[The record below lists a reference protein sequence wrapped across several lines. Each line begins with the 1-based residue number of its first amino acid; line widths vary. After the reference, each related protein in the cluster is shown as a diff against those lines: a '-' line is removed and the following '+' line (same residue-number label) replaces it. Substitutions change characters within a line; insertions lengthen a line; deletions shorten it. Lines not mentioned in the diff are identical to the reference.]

1 MSRKTVYAI
10 ASGKG
15 GVGKT
20 TTTVNVGTALAGAG
34 NTVAVVDADL
44 GMANLAGLVS
54 LSPDATTLHEVLAGE
69 ASVEAATYELADGIV
84 AVPSGADLETYA
96 DVDATGLR
104 DVVAR
109 LRGEFDYV
117 LLDVGAGVSHESVLP
132 LGLADEVVLVTTPEP
147 ASVQD
152 ASKTADLT
160 ERAEGS
166 VAGLVITRVRDDRNF
181 DFEGIAGRVGVP
193 LLGTVPE
200 DDAVRDSVYSGTPV
214 VVDAPES
221 PAAVAYRRIAKRL
234 VGDAA
239 GDATGDAASS
249 ETTGSGEAAQS
260 AETEGPDSTDRS
272 NDVSSAVSGI
282 EGDDEGNG
290 RRDGSAA
297 VRDTPTGEVTGDAES
312 SNAESEAETET
323 ETPSEAEASGGAEAG
338 AGADADPVEPSGA
351 DDGTGSGTE
360 ADAVSAGDAGEE
372 SDPDTAAEPETD
384 AAETGGEP
392 GGSSAAPPA
401 SEEGVTIPDAE
412 GPSDDDDTEGVTISE
427 AEATQGE
434 EDDINEDAIPFSD
447 HESTPPSVGEDDED
461 DEDDDGGFF
470 GRLLG

>member
-109 LRGEFDYV
+109 LREEFDYV

-181 DFEGIAGRVGVP
+181 NFEGIAGRVGVP

-239 GDATGDAASS
+239 GDAESS
-249 ETTGSGEAAQS
+249 EATGSGEAAQS
-260 AETEGPDSTDRS
+260 AETEGPDGTDRS

-282 EGDDEGNG
+282 EEDDEGNG

-323 ETPSEAEASGGAEAG
+323 ETSSEDEASGGAEAG

-384 AAETGGEP
+384 AAETDGES

-412 GPSDDDDTEGVTISE
+412 GPPDDDDTEGVTISE

-447 HESTPPSVGEDDED
+447 RESTPPSVGEDDED

>member
-109 LRGEFDYV
+109 LREEFDYV

-132 LGLADEVVLVTTPEP
+132 LGLADDVVLVTTPEP
-147 ASVQD
+147 ASVRD
-152 ASKTADLT
+152 ASKTTDLT

-181 DFEGIAGRVGVP
+181 NFEGIAGRVGVP

-234 VGDAA
+234 VGDA
-239 GDATGDAASS
+239 TGDAASS

-272 NDVSSAVSGI
+272 NDVSSGVSGI
-282 EGDDEGNG
+282 EEDDEGNG

-312 SNAESEAETET
+312 SNAESEAETGT

-372 SDPDTAAEPETD
+372 RDPDAAAEPETD

-434 EDDINEDAIPFSD
+434 EDDINEDAIPFGD
-447 HESTPPSVGEDDED
+447 RESTPPGVGEDDED
-461 DEDDDGGFF
+461 DEDDDDGFF